1 MATSACVRLLCVG
14 AFATTVL
21 GSSLSADHQWSN
33 YHWARTTSEFTLT
46 VVNSL
51 TSDWD
56 GYAAASVSDWSES
69 AVLDLLQDPNGSLS
83 DRDRRRCSGPAGQVR
98 ICNMTFGFNG
108 WLGVAGI
115 SVDTDGHIF
124 TGYVKVNDTYFDTAF
139 YNDPVWRQSVVCQE
153 LGHVIGLDHPDEDF
167 DNDPLFTCM
176 DYQDPPHPV
185 PNDHD
190 FEELEAIYAHR
201 DSFDSY
207 VTDDGAGGGGGGGG
221 TCNAPPGKGCNKAG
235 VPHGERPGEWG
246 ISLGRRGAKERFL
259 RIDPDGTRHITFVV
273 WARGR

>member
-1 MATSACVRLLCVG
+1 MATSAFVRLLCVG
-14 AFATTVL
+14 AFAATVL

-33 YHWARTTSEFTLT
+33 YHWARTTNEFTLT

-56 GYAAASVSDWSES
+56 VYAADAAADWSRS
-69 AVLDLLQDPNGSLS
+69 TVLDITQNLNGSTA
-83 DRDRRRCSGPAGQVR
+83 DRERRRCSGPAGQVR

-108 WLGVAGI
+108 WLGIAGI

-124 TGYVKVNDTYFDTAF
+124 TGYVKMNDTYFATSF
-139 YNDPVWRQSVVCQE
+139 YNTFEWKQSVVCQE
-153 LGHVIGLDHPDEDF
+153 LGHVLGLDHQDEDF
-167 DNDPLFTCM
+167 DNEPLDSCM
-176 DYQDPPHPV
+176 DYRDPPYPF
-185 PNDHD
+185 PDGHD
-190 FEELEAIYAHR
+190 YEQLEDIYAHL
-201 DSFDSY
+201 DTFNSY
-207 VTDDGAGGGGGGGG
+207 VTDGGGGGGGGG

-235 VPHGERPGEWG
+235 APQGERPGEWG
-246 ISLGRRGAKERFL
+246 ISLGRRGARERFL